1 MLHVCARFCL
11 LKIGAFKCPIKEFS
25 FFAASENP
33 LVVEILLSRQRVR
46 HDENG
51 FLEPR
56 TKRTLE
62 VETAVRSIS
71 NLSYITYG
79 ELM

>member
-1 MLHVCARFCL
+1 MPNKGIFFPCCCGTSQFAH
-11 LKIGAFKCPIKEFS
+11 IKLFQL
-25 FFAASENP
+25 AENP
-33 LVVEILLSRQRVR
+33 LVVGILLSRQRVR
-46 HDENG
+46 HDEDG
-51 FLEPR
+51 FLESG

>member
-1 MLHVCARFCL
+1 M
-11 LKIGAFKCPIKEFS
+11 
-25 FFAASENP
+25 
-33 LVVEILLSRQRVR
+33 VEILLSRQRVR

-51 FLEPR
+51 FLEPS

-71 NLSYITYG
+71 YKSQSYNQVTFNDDR
-79 ELM
+79 